1 MKILF
6 VDTASKN
13 LLISL
18 IENDKQLYTNMFLS
32 ERGHSNVLMP
42 EIERIFKDND
52 INTVDKFMVI
62 NGPGSFTGLRIGITV
77 IKTLAW
83 YLNKKVIPV
92 STLKALALSCEDSDY
107 YISLINARHDCVY
120 AAIYNSSFDQI
131 LEEKYYELSYVKD
144 FVSSLEGKITFCGDI
159 DLDGKVLDYKI
170 NSLKIVKF
178 YKDNE
183 GINAHA
189 LVPNYLKKHEAEEK
203 LENND

>member
-6 VDTASKN
+6 IDTACKS

-18 IENDKQLYTNMFLS
+18 IENSKELYTNILVS
-32 ERGHSNVLMP
+32 ESGHSNILMS
-42 EIERIFKDND
+42 EIEKIFKDSD
-52 INTVDKFMVI
+52 INTVDKFMVV

-92 STLKALALSCEDSDY
+92 STLRALALSCEESDY
-107 YISLINARHDCVY
+107 YVSLINARHGCVY
-120 AAIYNSSFDQI
+120 AAIYDNNFNEA

-144 FVSSLEGKITFCGDI
+144 FTSKLKGKITFCGDI
-159 DLDGKVLDYKI
+159 NLDGNICEYKI
-170 NSLKIVKF
+170 NPFKVVDF
-178 YKDNE
+178 YKFDD

-189 LVPNYLKKHEAEEK
+189 LVPSYLKKHEAEEK
-203 LENND
+203 LEKNG